1 LPLPRNILRLSESK
15 FLVQSSTI
23 PRRAY
28 IVEKK
33 MGVWI
38 CGCKGFNLSCINQ
51 NTNCRHI
58 EALFEAR
65 PDLLATTYQDGSIQ
79 AYNPF
84 GQPIE
89 V

>member
-1 LPLPRNILRLSESK
+1 MPLPRNILRLSETK
-15 FLVQSSTI
+15 FVVQSSTI

-33 MGVWI
+33 RGVWI

-58 EALFEAR
+58 EALFGAR
-65 PDLLATTYQDGSIQ
+65 PDLATTHPEGSIQ
-79 AYNPF
+79 AYSPL
-84 GQPIE
+84 GQPVE